1 MSSKI
6 ANQEYHQCPECDKS
20 FKHLIPHLKNKHA
33 WQVEDIFDFNRKV
46 QDSKATE
53 SELRDVASGEE
64 MCTEDESRYA
74 ARKVSEVELEVKAN
88 ARRAVDKTVMMHA
101 LAEMNT
107 AIHDMYEKIEANV
120 KNITME
126 AGKVY
131 MRAGGDVIDGP
142 RNDSTKRVRA
152 ILKPSSDY
160 LRECVMHE
168 LCRISGELKNDIT
181 SIL

>member
-46 QDSKATE
+46 QGSTTTE
-53 SELRDVASGEE
+53 TELCDVASGEE
-64 MCTEDESRYA
+64 MRTEDDSRYA
-74 ARKVSEVELEVKAN
+74 ARKVSEVELEVEAN

-131 MRAGGDVIDGP
+131 MRAGGDNIYGP
-142 RNDSTKRVRA
+142 QNDSTRRVRA

-168 LCRISGELKNDIT
+168 LCRISGELKNYIA